1 MKSSMKKVVL
11 GSATL
16 AAAGAAGQIANAAT
30 DNITINARIL
40 DPVGITQTLTMNFG
54 SLTETGAGTAV
65 LGFTDNITPSG
76 TITAIGS
83 NAQTGGFKVAGSTG
97 VNIVISQD
105 GSATLTSGANT
116 MNVTNIQVQN
126 PLNTITGQTITV
138 QLAANPS
145 ANFDVGGTLNIG
157 AGQAAGVYTGTQTIT
172 ALYQ

>member
-40 DPVGITQTLTMNFG
+40 DPVAITQTLTMNFG
-54 SLTETGAGTAV
+54 SLTETGAGTAA
-65 LGFTDNITPSG
+65 LDFADTITPSG
-76 TITAIGS
+76 TITVIGAA
-83 NAQTGGFKVAGSTG
+83 AQTGGFKVAGSTG

-105 GSATLTSGANT
+105 GTATLTSGANT
-116 MNVTNIQVQN
+116 MNVTGIQVQN
-126 PLNTITGQTITV
+126 PANTLTGATITV
-138 QLAANPS
+138 TLAASPS
-145 ANFDVGGTLNIG
+145 ANFDIAGTLNIG
-157 AGQAAGVYTGTQTIT
+157 AGQAAGVYTGTQTVT